1 MFNRRSVLASSAL
14 FLLACSPATVNL
26 RVDDVGTE
34 TREVQKQDCSTYDT
48 RGEALRA
55 GIDFGVLFGAAR
67 GGVYVEK
74 SKIAG
79 VNWDKSVRYMVLQ
92 YKELC
97 GRYNSAGLSLAA
109 YNTRLAEI
117 DQLWAEAQGIRQ
129 SIDETIRGHGQA
141 SFAELD
147 RETPGKSAPS
157 DDDRQRIAGA
167 IDALVAKL
175 GAQ

>member
-1 MFNRRSVLASSAL
+1 MFNRSVLLSSAM
-14 FLLACSPATVNL
+14 FLLACGPSMVNL

-48 RGEALRA
+48 RAESIRS
-55 GIDFGVLFGAAR
+55 GIDFGLLFGAAR

-74 SKIAG
+74 SRIAG
-79 VNWDKSVRYMVLQ
+79 VNWDKSVKYMVLQ
-92 YKELC
+92 YKEIC
-97 GRYNSAGLSLAA
+97 GRYNSGGISIAS

-141 SFAELD
+141 SFDELE
-147 RETPGKSAPS
+147 RSTPGQSGPS

-167 IDALVAKL
+167 IDALVAKM
-175 GAQ
+175 GAR